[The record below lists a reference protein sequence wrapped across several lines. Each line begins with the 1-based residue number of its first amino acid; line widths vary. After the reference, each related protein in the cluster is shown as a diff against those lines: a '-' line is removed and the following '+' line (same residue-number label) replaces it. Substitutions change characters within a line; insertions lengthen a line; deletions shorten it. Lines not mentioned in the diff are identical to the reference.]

1 MKVSKQKSRDL
12 ARLAALVRQMQVGM
26 LTTLEADGSL
36 RSRPLQTVEVDAEGR
51 LWFFTEAHS
60 PKSERAEAA
69 DHQVNLSYADPRD
82 RDFASI
88 SGTARVVRDPERMRA
103 LWTPRLER
111 WFPRGLEDPD
121 LALLEVRIDKAEYWD
136 EPRDENVKI
145 ATLAPQHQ
153 A

>member
-12 ARLAALVRQMQVGM
+12 ARLAALVRQMKVGM

-69 DHQVNLSYADPRD
+69 GHQVNLSYADPRD
-82 RDFASI
+82 EDFASI

-103 LWTPRLER
+103 LWTPQLER
-111 WFPRGLEDPD
+111 WFPRGLQDPD

-136 EPRDENVKI
+136 EPRKENVKI
-145 ATLAPQHQ
+145 ATLAPQH
-153 A
+153 